1 MNVRASVLWKINTHT
16 VKKWPEKVRQRS
28 FIKEH
33 SFVYR
38 LYMYILI
45 SYFYFYFYTPDS
57 VREFAHRYS

>member
-1 MNVRASVLWKINTHT
+1 MNVRASVLWKINTHM

-38 LYMYILI
+38 LYVDKK
-45 SYFYFYFYTPDS
+45 SRKST
-57 VREFAHRYS
+57 VGHVTKGRY